1 MNNHGCSSPTDLA
14 GQMLIDNN
22 PKAKIQFIISSHA
35 MAALECFQNNA
46 SAAKMVDIRMK
57 NSKSISDIIGV
68 SSFSSTDTTTT
79 QDMLANTDEVSSNG
93 QNLLV
98 NAEDI
103 AMGLFQIINSHR
115 EEALSMFKTNTPAS
129 QMITLRMK
137 NLSALKE
144 LGGTSLPLSSLVLQE
159 QLVNAEEEAMKLFEK
174 DLLRGNNSSLVDGVG
189 EKIGGD
195 TIVSPQREE
204 GNIENNGTK
213 SSTVV
218 ESLTVENSPQNF
230 NMWKGSNWNKTGK
243 CFTSAISYTSIGRPL
258 GCYQLSSDAARAYDK
273 AARLLR
279 GPGCNVN
286 FPTSEDYI
294 SMRRL
299 EIKERKLDS
308 VVDLDEI
315 STIIDSKV
323 NRVVSKIKGKSFLL
337 ANKNAADKAEDNMVV
352 GEHASPLNFNVW
364 KGSCWDKAK
373 KYFSSRISYN
383 NINRSLG
390 TYQLGTDAARAFD
403 KATML
408 LRDPGYKLN
417 FATSEEYIS
426 MRNLEIKESKL
437 DSVVDMDEMSAIID
451 SKVNEVV
458 SKVKRT
464 IREVAKEEDEMAVEE
479 DEIVLSHSSR
489 KRTQPKPFVP
499 NQSQTMGGKKA
510 TSSSGFTVKQME
522 QMYNGKRV
530 VDMTDDELRAKVK
543 DHPEGKRVVDILGT
557 NKLIAACASR
567 GQRPSFGS
575 TKLCHMTQNVSY
587 TEKIRINLI
596 NCLEGKECKFV
607 FVSYVLSILY
617 LVMFINYV
625 P

>member
-1 MNNHGCSSPTDLA
+1 MSNHGCSSSPTDSA
-14 GQMLIDNN
+14 DPMLINN
-22 PKAKIQFIISSHA
+22 PMVLKIISGHCQT
-35 MAALECFQNNA
+35 ALECFQNNA

-68 SSFSSTDTTTT
+68 SSSSSTDTTT
-79 QDMLANTDEVSSNG
+79 QDMFVNTDEVSSSNG

-98 NAEDI
+98 AAEDI
-103 AMGLFQIINSHR
+103 ALGLFQIINSHR

-129 QMITLRMK
+129 LMISLRMK
-137 NLSALKE
+137 NLSAMKE
-144 LGGTSLPLSSLVLQE
+144 LGGTSLPLSALVLQE

-174 DLLRGNNSSLVDGVG
+174 DLLRGNNSSFVDGVG
-189 EKIGGD
+189 EKIVGD
-195 TIVSPQREE
+195 DIVPPPQRE
-204 GNIENNGTK
+204 GNNKNNGTK

-218 ESLTVENSPQNF
+218 ETGLTVEKSPHNF

-243 CFTSAISYTSIGRPL
+243 CFTSAISYTSISRPL

-464 IREVAKEEDEMAVEE
+464 IREVAKEEEEMAAEE

-510 TSSSGFTVKQME
+510 TSSSGFTVNQME

>member
-1 MNNHGCSSPTDLA
+1 MSNHGCSSSTDSA
-14 GQMLIDNN
+14 DPMLINN
-22 PKAKIQFIISSHA
+22 PMVLKIISGHCQT
-35 MAALECFQNNA
+35 ALECFQNNA

-68 SSFSSTDTTTT
+68 SSFSSSSTDTTTTT
-79 QDMLANTDEVSSNG
+79 QDMLVNTDEVSSNG

-115 EEALSMFKTNTPAS
+115 EKALSMFKANAPAS
-129 QMITLRMK
+129 QMISLRKK

-144 LGGTSLPLSSLVLQE
+144 LGSSSLPLSSIVLQE

-174 DLLRGNNSSLVDGVG
+174 DLLRGNNSSCVDGVG

-195 TIVSPQREE
+195 TLASPQRE
-204 GNIENNGTK
+204 GNNKNNGAK
-213 SSTVV
+213 SSTV
-218 ESLTVENSPQNF
+218 
-230 NMWKGSNWNKTGK
+230 G
-243 CFTSAISYTSIGRPL
+243 
-258 GCYQLSSDAARAYDK
+258 D
-273 AARLLR
+273 
-279 GPGCNVN
+279 
-286 FPTSEDYI
+286 
-294 SMRRL
+294 
-299 EIKERKLDS
+299 
-308 VVDLDEI
+308 
-315 STIIDSKV
+315 
-323 NRVVSKIKGKSFLL
+323 
-337 ANKNAADKAEDNMVV
+337 
-352 GEHASPLNFNVW
+352 EHASPLNFNVW

-437 DSVVDMDEMSAIID
+437 DSVVDMDEMSAVID

-489 KRTQPKPFVP
+489 KRTQPKTFVP

-522 QMYNGKRV
+522 QIYNGKRV

-543 DHPEGKRVVDILGT
+543 DHPEGKRVVDVLGRD
-557 NKLIAACASR
+557 KLIAACASR

-575 TKLCHMTQNVSY
+575 TILCHMTQNVSY

-607 FVSYVLSILY
+607 FVSCVQSTLH

-625 P
+625 PS